1 MSWLKKQIP
10 TGLADKSRLRQ
21 PQNGCER
28 FFFDMIGNDSLRSVF
43 LEIVSNKDKTLG
55 EIIAEMSEQGYEVE
69 VLDFVAVAKGV
80 NFEYDDD
87 SLRRFFKT

>member
-1 MSWLKKQIP
+1 MNWLKKQVL

-28 FFFDMIGNDSLRSVF
+28 FFFDMIGNESLRSAF
-43 LEIVSNKDKTLG
+43 IEIVSNTDKTLG
-55 EIIAEMSEQGYEVE
+55 TIIAEMSEQGYEIE
-69 VLDFVAVAKGV
+69 VLDFVAIAKGV

-87 SLRRFFKT
+87 SLRRYFKT